1 MEIEIKLRLKGAG
14 AHAKLLATLDG
25 AGFDRLAKH
34 RQENFFFDG
43 TEGELSS
50 NRVILRI
57 RFYNVDEKALVTVKG
72 KTVIREGV
80 GKSSEVEEYVDPG
93 LARMLVENPKQII
106 HQDIQVIQDTCRQ
119 FGVKDLR
126 GLGGFKNVRDVFKWK
141 GVELEVDET
150 HFDWGTVHEL
160 ECETTEPD
168 KVKVELERF
177 LSESG
182 IEYGD
187 SKVTKFQNFVNQTL
201 E

>member
-1 MEIEIKLRLKGAG
+1 M
-14 AHAKLLATLDG
+14 
-25 AGFDRLAKH
+25 
-34 RQENFFFDG
+34 
-43 TEGELSS
+43 
-50 NRVILRI
+50 
-57 RFYNVDEKALVTVKG
+57 
-72 KTVIREGV
+72 
-80 GKSSEVEEYVDPG
+80 
-93 LARMLVENPKQII
+93 
-106 HQDIQVIQDTCRQ
+106 
-119 FGVKDLR
+119 
-126 GLGGFKNVRDVFKWK
+126 
-141 GVELEVDET
+141 EVDET